1 MKAYSV
7 TLHHAFKDSILTHHV
22 VAHHHMELHLCVG
35 ASKAHLCACLAP
47 I

>member
-7 TLHHAFKDSILTHHV
+7 TLHHAFKDSIVTYHV
-22 VAHHHMELHLCVG
+22 VAHHHMALHLCVG
-35 ASKAHLCACLAP
+35 ASKARLCACLAP